1 MLGHWKNIEELEL
14 SLNVDELNAIVE
26 ASRDQEQARQRFAAA
41 LKGIKLDE
49 ERAESASDF
58 EAIKKKAAAI
68 AAGLSPEDYDNVEER
83 HVFGE
88 IGIEVTEE

>member
-14 SLNVDELNAIVE
+14 SINVDELNAIVE
-26 ASRDQEQARQRFAAA
+26 ASREQEQARQRFAAA

-49 ERAESASDF
+49 ETAETESDF

-68 AAGLSPEDYDNVEER
+68 AAGLSEEDYQNVEER
-83 HVFGE
+83 QVFGE
-88 IGIEVTEE
+88 IGIEIIEE